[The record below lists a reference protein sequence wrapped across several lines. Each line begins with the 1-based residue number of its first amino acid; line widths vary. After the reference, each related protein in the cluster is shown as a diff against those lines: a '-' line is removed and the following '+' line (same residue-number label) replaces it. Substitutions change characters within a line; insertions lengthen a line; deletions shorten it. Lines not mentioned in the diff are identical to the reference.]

1 MQELTSSS
9 WRRRGCS
16 IVWSPE
22 LLSDLIVEQD
32 AVPLRT
38 VLTWM
43 ASGFP
48 DSPPGDRPTV
58 LVGGLQT
65 VLSTASSSSADAV
78 YDWLRQNMLPLVRAF
93 QSRWDRVG
101 LVFVMDGPRQLFDYN
116 MADDV
121 IYFGSAG
128 QDRAKKIK
136 LSLGIWNGALT
147 GDGAYELIVPDKK
160 ETGGY
165 HVQRVS

>member
-9 WRRRGCS
+9 WRRKGS
-16 IVWSPE
+16 SMVWLPE
-22 LLSDLIVEQD
+22 LLGELISEQD

-38 VLTWM
+38 VLGWM
-43 ASGFP
+43 TNGFP
-48 DSPPGDRPTV
+48 DSPPGDHQTV

-65 VLSTASSSSADAV
+65 VLSTAANSSPDGV
-78 YDWLRQNMLPLVRAF
+78 YDWLRQNVLPLVRAF
-93 QSRWDRVG
+93 QSQWDHVG
-101 LVFVMDGPRQLFDYN
+101 LVFGMDGPRQWFDYN
-116 MADDV
+116 VADDV
-121 IYFGSAG
+121 IYFGLG
-128 QDRAKKIK
+128 HDRAKKIK

-147 GDGAYELIVPDKK
+147 GDGAYELIVPDTK

>member
-1 MQELTSSS
+1 MQGLTSSS
-9 WRRRGCS
+9 WRRNGSS

-22 LLSDLIVEQD
+22 LLGDLILEQD

-38 VLTWM
+38 VLGWM
-43 ASGFP
+43 TSGFP
-48 DSPPGDRPTV
+48 ESPPGDRPTV

-65 VLSTASSSSADAV
+65 VLSTGASSSAEAV
-78 YDWLRQNMLPLVRAF
+78 YDWLRQNVLPLVRAF
-93 QSRWDRVG
+93 QSQWDHFG
-101 LVFVMDGPRQLFDYN
+101 LVFGIDGPRQCFDYN
-116 MADDV
+116 VADDV
-121 IYFGSAG
+121 IYFGVG

-160 ETGGY
+160 ELGGY

>member
-1 MQELTSSS
+1 MQELASSR
-9 WRRRGCS
+9 WRRTGSS

-22 LLSDLIVEQD
+22 LLRDLIIEQD

-38 VLTWM
+38 VLGWM
-43 ASGFP
+43 TNGFP

-65 VLSTASSSSADAV
+65 VLSTASPSSPEAV
-78 YDWLRQNMLPLVRAF
+78 YDWLRQNVLPLVRAF
-93 QSRWDRVG
+93 QSQWDHVG
-101 LVFVMDGPRQLFDYN
+101 LVFGMDGPRQWFDYN
-116 MADDV
+116 VADDV
-121 IYFGSAG
+121 IYFGAG
-128 QDRAKKIK
+128 HDRAKKIK

-147 GDGAYELIVPDKK
+147 GDGAFELTVPGGK
-160 ETGGY
+160 EPGGY

>member
-1 MQELTSSS
+1 MQEMTSTR
-9 WRRRGCS
+9 WRRTGSS
-16 IVWSPE
+16 IVWAPE
-22 LLSDLIVEQD
+22 LLSELIVNQD

-38 VLTWM
+38 VLGWM
-43 ASGFP
+43 TNGFP
-48 DSPPGDRPTV
+48 ESPPGDHQTV

-65 VLSTASSSSADAV
+65 VLSAAAKSSPDAV
-78 YDWLRQNMLPLVRAF
+78 YDWLRQNILPLVRAF
-93 QSRWDRVG
+93 QSQWDRVG
-101 LVFVMDGPRQLFDYN
+101 LVFGMDGPRQCFDYN
-116 MADDV
+116 IADDV
-121 IYFGSAG
+121 IYFVG
-128 QDRAKKIK
+128 QDRSKKIK